1 MKGKALA
8 FIAALILP
16 ALGFAAEG
24 ATEGSSD
31 KALFFGL
38 VALAS
43 GLAIGLAGLG
53 AGIGMGNAV
62 RGTQEGIARNPN
74 AGGRLQTIMFIG
86 LAFIETIALYA
97 LFVVIVFVFTGIFTG
112 KAGF

>member
-1 MKGKALA
+1 MRGKALA
-8 FIAALILP
+8 AIATLLTP
-16 ALGFAAEG
+16 LLTFAAEG
-24 ATEGSSD
+24 ASAASSD
-31 KALFFGL
+31 RALFYGL
-38 VALAS
+38 LALAS

-74 AGGRLQTIMFIG
+74 AGGRLQTVMFIG

-97 LFVVIVFVFTGIFTG
+97 LFVVIVFVFTGQFTS